1 VAAGDGRLWLATSGL
16 TPHDILFRIDPA
28 TNSVA
33 RTMQLGPNA
42 DGIAVGAGA
51 VWVSY
56 QTGRLSRIEF
66 DGSKVS
72 ATYSVGSAASGVA
85 VAGGDVWVS
94 NGLNGVVYRF
104 DPRKKKVVQTVTLPG
119 GADAIAAGE
128 NGVWVADKTAGA
140 VVRVDPSTGAAG
152 S

>member
-1 VAAGDGRLWLATSGL
+1 MRSQPGGSE
-16 TPHDILFRIDPA
+16 PEP
-28 TNSVA
+28 SV
-33 RTMQLGPNA
+33 T
-42 DGIAVGAGA
+42 
-51 VWVSY
+51 
-56 QTGRLSRIEF
+56 
-66 DGSKVS
+66 
-72 ATYSVGSAASGVA
+72 
-85 VAGGDVWVS
+85 GGDVWVS

-152 S
+152 SPIRVGAGASAVAVGAGAVWVVNVGEGSVSRVDPASGQVTTVSLTKPSELCCVAVGERGVWVTLTGPPPPPY